1 MSLRSVLAVVA
12 LGLWAS
18 LAVHFPSAS
27 AQDSVCDSLLDNDV
41 AGPWAYG
48 QREDRCEGLYVEQVS
63 GAVLAIVSLTSVFEN
78 YDLDRGTPF
87 IVEWTAPGAGELHL
101 RARSLEPKIYYR
113 MDSRQRAEAESFRW
127 PLEVLAGIGLGRARL
142 GVLGSMEW
150 PLAGRKQRVLL
161 PLRIGQGGG
170 AAAEESYELVIRPGV
185 ELREIYLS
193 LAAVGDDGTEQ
204 EYLIDEEALNYH
216 YYPAERAVSV
226 PLPPLSR
233 AGLYY
238 ILIAAELASGADS
251 TVEAY
256 FHHPGG

>member
-1 MSLRSVLAVVA
+1 MSVRSVLAVVA

-48 QREDRCEGLYVEQVS
+48 QRKDRCEGLYVEQVS
-63 GAVLAIVSLTSVFEN
+63 GAVLA
-78 YDLDRGTPF
+78 
-87 IVEWTAPGAGELHL
+87 
-101 RARSLEPKIYYR
+101 
-113 MDSRQRAEAESFRW
+113 
-127 PLEVLAGIGLGRARL
+127 VLAGIGLGRARL
-142 GVLGSMEW
+142 GVLGNMEW
-150 PLAGRKQRVLL
+150 PFAGRKQRVLL